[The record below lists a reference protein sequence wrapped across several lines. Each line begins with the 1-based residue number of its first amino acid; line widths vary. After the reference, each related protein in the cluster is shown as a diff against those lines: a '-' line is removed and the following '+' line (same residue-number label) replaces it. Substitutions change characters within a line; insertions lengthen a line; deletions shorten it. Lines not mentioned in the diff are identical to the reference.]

1 MTTNEMIHGYT
12 GCLSE
17 AKGENVQP
25 NAIDSPCSISECAEI
40 LKEVESSTD
49 AIEDLTDKLSA
60 AKKRVLRQSQRIEQL
75 ESYLKCIVGL
85 YDRIREL
92 ELDAPL

>member
-17 AKGENVQP
+17 AKGENVQS
-25 NAIDSPCSISECAEI
+25 NAIDSPWSISECAQI

-60 AKKRVLRQSQRIEQL
+60 ARKRVLQRSQPIEEL

-92 ELDAPL
+92 ELASPL